1 MEAAPAEAAV
11 VVVVAEDV
19 VAAAVV
25 VVGVVAAD
33 TSLRLHLSRN
43 NPKRSDLD
51 APLLFYQL

>member
-11 VVVVAEDV
+11 VAAAEEDV
-19 VAAAVV
+19 AAAAVV
-25 VVGVVAAD
+25 EGVVAAD

-51 APLLFYQL
+51 APLLFSQL